1 MSYLRTLNYYEPQF
15 PMPQGR
21 AAGPYSRFVGTPG
34 LGLYRPNQAFYRGI
48 TNGTSRQL
56 SASIDPTA
64 VNFTDPSTLLMI
76 AGAGFILW
84 SLLKGAKKT
93 KRAVSKF
100 RRRRSARR
108 RPSPRDDDELKEDFG
123 IRF

>member
-1 MSYLRTLNYYEPQF
+1 MSYIRMLSYYEPQF

-21 AAGPYSRFVGTPG
+21 AAGPYPRFVGTPG

-56 SASIDPTA
+56 AASIDPTSIDL
-64 VNFTDPSTLLMI
+64 TDPGTLLML
-76 AGAGFILW
+76 AGAAAILYAVM
-84 SLLKGAKKT
+84 KGARKT

-108 RPSPRDDDELKEDFG
+108 RPRRDEDELKEDFG
-123 IRF
+123 IRY